1 MPFPCSKCGE
11 CCRHID
17 KIPQLAAFDTG
28 NGICIH
34 LKNNLCNI
42 YDHRPEICN
51 VEAMYEKYFAGRF
64 TREEFY
70 AMNLKICKKIVK
82 IE

>member
-1 MPFPCSKCGE
+1 M
-11 CCRHID
+11 
-17 KIPQLAAFDTG
+17 G

-34 LKNNLCNI
+34 LKNNLCDI

-51 VEAMYEKYFAGRF
+51 VEAMYKKYFAERF

-70 AMNLKICKKIVK
+70 AMNEAVCGKL
-82 IE
+82 

>member
-1 MPFPCSKCGE
+1 MPFSCSKCGE

-34 LKNNLCNI
+34 LKNNLCDI
-42 YDHRPEICN
+42 YDPRPEICN
-51 VEAMYEKYFAGRF
+51 VEAMYEKYFSGRF
-64 TREEFY
+64 MREEFY
-70 AMNLKICKKIVK
+70 AMNEKVCGKLIKL
-82 IE
+82 